1 MADTNNQ
8 NSFLDYAGLALFW
21 SNIKKII
28 EDNELVTATALT
40 DLDTRVDTLEGLST
54 TPIISKT
61 YSELK
66 TLRDN
71 SQLIPGQ
78 QYTITDY
85 ATTVNDEYLNNGITV
100 AGDLHLFDIV
110 VTANSSNGFY
120 EVARAVYNPNRDTY
134 FENSNLDA
142 WKIWYCFDNDQDR
155 FSWATANGTGV
166 IYRMIDEW
174 NNDCPYDFKNIVM
187 EDRSSTLPGGGLYY
201 TFTVLYDDGESGR
214 ADASLYGY
222 CHNNTIKPA
231 CDFDNGNY
239 TYFLNANIFISYDV
253 TVLHENFLDYGCRN
267 NVFGYNCN
275 SNKLGTNCYGNNFGN
290 ECNYN
295 TFGNYCNSNSFGDY
309 CESNTFGDAC
319 SVNTF
324 GNYCG
329 ANSFGVQCTDNIFSN
344 YCDYNSFMNS
354 CSNNSFADE
363 CISNIL
369 GNYCEYNSLGYSCYS
384 NIFGN
389 YCGSNNFRISGDNTS
404 SLIGYCRYNS
414 FDDGCSYNII
424 YSANT
429 NSSNYLENYHINRG
443 VKGTYGTPMLIDA
456 QYLSAENVCNVYKK
470 GDIAVVAYIQY

>member
-8 NSFLDYAGLALFW
+8 YSFLDYAGLTLFW

-40 DLDTRVDTLEGLST
+40 DLDTRVDALEGLST

-78 QYTITDY
+78 QYGITDY
-85 ATTVNDEYLNNGITV
+85 ATTVNDEYLNSGITV

-187 EDRSSTLPGGGLYY
+187 EDFSNTLPGGGLYY
-201 TFTVLYDDGESGR
+201 TFTVLYDNGETGR
-214 ADASLYGY
+214 VDASLFGY
-222 CHNNTIKPA
+222 CHNNTIKSS
-231 CDFDNGNY
+231 CDFDNGY
-239 TYFLNANIFISYDV
+239 YKYFLNANIFISYDS
-253 TVLHENFLDYGCRN
+253 TILHENFLDYGCRN
-267 NVFGYNCN
+267 NIFCYNCN
-275 SNKLGTNCYGNNFGN
+275 SNKLGSKCR
-290 ECNYN
+290 
-295 TFGNYCNSNSFGDY
+295 D
-309 CESNTFGDAC
+309 
-319 SVNTF
+319 
-324 GNYCG
+324 
-329 ANSFGVQCTDNIFSN
+329 
-344 YCDYNSFMNS
+344 
-354 CSNNSFADE
+354 
-363 CISNIL
+363 
-369 GNYCEYNSLGYSCYS
+369 

-389 YCGSNNFRISGDNTS
+389 YCTGNIIGNECDNNSFGDDCYGNTFGNNCMGNILSHECYSNNFGNGCSNNSLRNACHSNSFGNGCCNNSFYDECFNNSFNNDCIGNKFGDSCCYNSFGNGCIYNSFRISGDNTS

-414 FDDGCSYNII
+414 FDDGCSYNIV
-424 YSANT
+424 YSTNT

-456 QYLSAENVCNVYKK
+456 QYLNAENVCNVYKK